1 MPGWRHLRKS
11 QRGAV
16 AVEFALFLPVFLLL
30 IFAVVELGSAWYAKQ
45 IMVNASRDGARMASL
60 LNPGDITN
68 TDVETHV
75 QGLLTTSGFP
85 GSATV
90 TSTGADG
97 TAGDLVTV
105 QVDSTYSLPVLG
117 ALAPGSLSM
126 VNLSATTVMRH
137 E

>member
-1 MPGWRHLRKS
+1 MMRLFRRLIS
-11 QRGAV
+11 ERGSV

-30 IFAVVELGSAWYAKQ
+30 VFAVVELGSAWYAKQ
-45 IMVNASRDGARMASL
+45 MLVNASRDGARMASL

-75 QGLLTTSGFP
+75 QTLLTQAGFP
-85 GSATV
+85 GSFTV
-90 TSTGADG
+90 TATGAESSAG
-97 TAGDLVTV
+97 TLVSV
-105 QVDSTYSLPVLG
+105 QVDSTYQLPMLG
-117 ALAPGSLSM
+117 ALIPSSLSA

>member
-1 MPGWRHLRKS
+1 M
-11 QRGAV
+11 

-30 IFAVVELGSAWYAKQ
+30 VFAVVELGSAWYAKQ
-45 IMVNASRDGARMASL
+45 MLVNASRDGARMASL

-75 QGLLTTSGFP
+75 QTLLTQAGFP
-85 GSATV
+85 GAFTV
-90 TSTGADG
+90 TSSGAEGSAG
-97 TAGDLVTV
+97 TLVSV
-105 QVDSTYSLPVLG
+105 QVDSTYQLPVLG
-117 ALAPGSLSM
+117 ALIPSSLSS